1 VTRSKLGAW
10 LVAVIALAVS
20 AQARADE
27 VEQKIRR
34 LDASEARAM
43 LGADL
48 AALARLWSDRLVVNA
63 PDNTVKPK
71 EQVLQ
76 AVREGRIRYSTF
88 ERTVE
93 RVVADGDVVV
103 SMGGEVVVPVGD
115 RPDAG
120 QRLSRR
126 YSHVWQRTGDSW
138 ALIARHAN
146 VVPQA
151 PR

>member
-1 VTRSKLGAW
+1 MVL
-10 LVAVIALAVS
+10 IALAVS
-20 AQARADE
+20 AHARADE
-27 VEQKIRR
+27 VEQQIRA

-48 AALARLWSDRLVVNA
+48 EALGRLWSDRLVVNA
-63 PDNTVKPK
+63 PDFTVKPK
-71 EQVLQ
+71 SQVLQ

-93 RVVADGDVVV
+93 RVVLDGDVAI
-103 SMGGEVVVPVGD
+103 SMGGEIVVPVGD

-120 QRLSRR
+120 MRLPRR
-126 YSHVWQRTGDSW
+126 YSHVWQKTGDSW

-146 VVPQA
+146 VIPQA
-151 PR
+151 PK

>member
-1 VTRSKLGAW
+1 MLRVW
-10 LVAVIALAVS
+10 WAVMFALAVP
-20 AQARADE
+20 AHARADE
-27 VEQKIRR
+27 SVEQKIRA
-34 LDASEARAM
+34 LDASEAHAM

-146 VVPQA
+146 IVPQA
-151 PR
+151 PK